1 MNTRGTKAELDSTK
15 LSNLARL
22 YKLIDESDLDAIV
35 ATSLENVA
43 YTSGFYNA
51 GLRQEPNRL
60 HIAIW
65 PKGGQP
71 VFVVPQYNL
80 DLDSFIQDRRG
91 YDRYL
96 RKDLIKDQRGRSEQL
111 SSPIP
116 VLAEVLREK
125 GLSDGRIGL
134 EKMHFPA
141 LRYEEL
147 KESMP
152 SAKFVACESL
162 FNEARM
168 IKTPAEIQHLQQA
181 SITTLK
187 AIQAGFLLAKPGD
200 TPRRVANQIGGALDV
215 RGADSR
221 FFLEL
226 DGMADG
232 KRFDFLGEPIQ
243 LKQGDIIRVD
253 AGGVFA
259 GYLSDVARMAVVEKI
274 SPEYQST
281 YQRLILVQKKLIEQ
295 IIKPGLT
302 GSELFRQTEQAFQNV
317 GLKVPWGMIVHGIG
331 MDIHERPWIRE
342 METYT
347 FEPNMTLMVEVYNH
361 GPGGKIQ
368 IQIEDLVLVTEK
380 GAKVLSTFGSTEQ
393 PFIIE

>member
-125 GLSDGRIGL
+125 GFPLEFLS
-134 EKMHFPA
+134 
-141 LRYEEL
+141 Y
-147 KESMP
+147 
-152 SAKFVACESL
+152 
-162 FNEARM
+162 
-168 IKTPAEIQHLQQA
+168 
-181 SITTLK
+181 
-187 AIQAGFLLAKPGD
+187 
-200 TPRRVANQIGGALDV
+200 
-215 RGADSR
+215 
-221 FFLEL
+221 
-226 DGMADG
+226 
-232 KRFDFLGEPIQ
+232 
-243 LKQGDIIRVD
+243 
-253 AGGVFA
+253 
-259 GYLSDVARMAVVEKI
+259 
-274 SPEYQST
+274 
-281 YQRLILVQKKLIEQ
+281 
-295 IIKPGLT
+295 
-302 GSELFRQTEQAFQNV
+302 
-317 GLKVPWGMIVHGIG
+317 
-331 MDIHERPWIRE
+331 
-342 METYT
+342 
-347 FEPNMTLMVEVYNH
+347 
-361 GPGGKIQ
+361 GPH
-368 IQIEDLVLVTEK
+368 
-380 GAKVLSTFGSTEQ
+380 
-393 PFIIE
+393 